1 MNSKKIGSF
10 IAALRKDKEYTQAEL
25 AEILNVSN
33 RTISKW
39 ENGDGFPDITIL
51 PSVAQALGI
60 TVDELLA
67 GEKIPKEEIIDFKVT
82 EVENKDN
89 LLNFFKISYVIS
101 VFFGAFSTL
110 LGTIT
115 EIYSIWAFPIL
126 FYTHWEIMFVAVS
139 LVALIASGLVYAVGV
154 TRLGVSYN
162 KSEIIAIAGKKG
174 IILSFILLP
183 FPLSFIARI
192 IDFSRWDVY
201 TPFVMAVIIIALAVI
216 ERCLYEKVK

>member
-10 IAALRKDKEYTQAEL
+10 IAALRKEKEYTQAEL

-51 PSVAQALGI
+51 PSVADALGI

-67 GEKIPKEEIIDFKVT
+67 GEKMPKEEVVDFKVT

-89 LLNFFKISYVIS
+89 LLNFFKISFVIS

-115 EIYSIWAFPIL
+115 EIYSIWAFPVL

-139 LVALIASGLVYAVGV
+139 LVAMIASGLVYAVGV
-154 TRLGVSYN
+154 TRLGVSYT

-174 IILSFILLP
+174 IILSLILLP

-192 IDFSRWDVY
+192 IDFSRYGVF
-201 TPFVMAVIIIALAVI
+201 TPYIMAVIIIALAVL
-216 ERCLYEKVK
+216 ERCLYEKIK

>member
-67 GEKIPKEEIIDFKVT
+67 GEKIPKEEIVDFKVT

-115 EIYSIWAFPIL
+115 EIYSICCW
-126 FYTHWEIMFVAVS
+126 
-139 LVALIASGLVYAVGV
+139 G
-154 TRLGVSYN
+154 N
-162 KSEIIAIAGKKG
+162 KTWCV
-174 IILSFILLP
+174 L
-183 FPLSFIARI
+183 
-192 IDFSRWDVY
+192 
-201 TPFVMAVIIIALAVI
+201 
-216 ERCLYEKVK
+216 

>member
-67 GEKIPKEEIIDFKVT
+67 GEKIPKEEIVDFKVT

-162 KSEIIAIAGKKG
+162 KSEIIEIAGKKG

-192 IDFSRWDVY
+192 IDFSRWGVY

>member
-1 MNSKKIGSF
+1 MNSKKVGSF
-10 IAALRKDKEYTQAEL
+10 IAALRKEKEYTQAEL

-67 GEKIPKEEIIDFKVT
+67 GEKMPKEEPVDFKVT

-162 KSEIIAIAGKKG
+162 KSEIIAIAGKRG
-174 IILSFILLP
+174 IILSLILLP

-192 IDFSRWDVY
+192 IDFSRWGVY
-201 TPFVMAVIIIALAVI
+201 TPFVMAAIIVALAVI

>member
-67 GEKIPKEEIIDFKVT
+67 GEKIPKEEIVDFKVT

-115 EIYSIWAFPIL
+115 EIYSIYF
-126 FYTHWEIMFVAVS
+126 H
-139 LVALIASGLVYAVGV
+139 
-154 TRLGVSYN
+154 
-162 KSEIIAIAGKKG
+162 
-174 IILSFILLP
+174 SFFCRSPSHLLQ
-183 FPLSFIARI
+183 
-192 IDFSRWDVY
+192 
-201 TPFVMAVIIIALAVI
+201 
-216 ERCLYEKVK
+216 E

>member
-67 GEKIPKEEIIDFKVT
+67 GEKIPKEEIVDFKVT

-162 KSEIIAIAGKKG
+162 KSEIIVIAGKKG

-192 IDFSRWDVY
+192 IDFSRWGVY

>member
-1 MNSKKIGSF
+1 M
-10 IAALRKDKEYTQAEL
+10 
-25 AEILNVSN
+25 
-33 RTISKW
+33 
-39 ENGDGFPDITIL
+39 
-51 PSVAQALGI
+51 
-60 TVDELLA
+60 
-67 GEKIPKEEIIDFKVT
+67 
-82 EVENKDN
+82 
-89 LLNFFKISYVIS
+89 IS

-162 KSEIIAIAGKKG
+162 KSEIIVIAGKKG

-192 IDFSRWDVY
+192 IDFSRWGVY

>member
-10 IAALRKDKEYTQAEL
+10 IAALRKEKEYTQAEL

-51 PSVAQALGI
+51 PSVAKALGI

-67 GEKIPKEEIIDFKVT
+67 GEKMPKEEKVDFKVT

-101 VFFGAFSTL
+101 IFFGAFSTL

-115 EIYSIWAFPIL
+115 EIYSIWAFPVL

-154 TRLGVSYN
+154 TRLGVSYS

-174 IILSFILLP
+174 LILSIILLP

-192 IDFSRWDVY
+192 IDFSRLGAY
-201 TPFVMAVIIIALAVI
+201 TPFVMAAIMIALVVI

>member
-67 GEKIPKEEIIDFKVT
+67 GEKIPKEEIVDFKVT

-89 LLNFFKISYVIS
+89 LLKCFF
-101 VFFGAFSTL
+101 
-110 LGTIT
+110 
-115 EIYSIWAFPIL
+115 
-126 FYTHWEIMFVAVS
+126 
-139 LVALIASGLVYAVGV
+139 
-154 TRLGVSYN
+154 
-162 KSEIIAIAGKKG
+162 
-174 IILSFILLP
+174 
-183 FPLSFIARI
+183 
-192 IDFSRWDVY
+192 
-201 TPFVMAVIIIALAVI
+201 
-216 ERCLYEKVK
+216 

>member
-1 MNSKKIGSF
+1 MDSKKVGSF
-10 IAALRKDKEYTQAEL
+10 IAALRKEKKYTQAQL

-51 PSVAQALGI
+51 PEVADALDI
-60 TVDELLA
+60 TVDELLS
-67 GEKIPKEEIIDFKVT
+67 GEKKPQKAVDFKVT

-101 VFFGAFSTL
+101 VFFGAFATL

-139 LVALIASGLVYAVGV
+139 LVALIAGGLVFAVGV
-154 TRLGVSYN
+154 TRLGVSFS
-162 KSEIIAIAGKKG
+162 KSEIVAIAGKKG
-174 IILSFILLP
+174 IVLSLILLP

-192 IDFSRWDVY
+192 IDFSRHGAFMPVI
-201 TPFVMAVIIIALAVI
+201 MAVIVVAVLAA
-216 ERCLYEKVK
+216 ERWFYEKVK

>member
-67 GEKIPKEEIIDFKVT
+67 SEKIPKEEIVDFKVT

-192 IDFSRWDVY
+192 IDFSRWCVY